1 MMPLV
6 PDITVPLLVARVFR
20 ALFNDRIFVST
31 RRSPSPVPIILPTL
45 SEMKKIFSF
54 IFLIFHSYMPMP
66 NLSLKLGCSS
76 PQVQLVWP
84 GYIFRKETKKSHQV
98 YILLYFTL
106 ICQLDLIENRKQL
119 LIFTKIVRAPAW
131 FVSLGVSLNIRRN
144 QPGMK
149 FTNSIFLNHNKV
161 MLRRPA
167 TSQ

>member
-1 MMPLV
+1 
-6 PDITVPLLVARVFR
+6 
-20 ALFNDRIFVST
+20 
-31 RRSPSPVPIILPTL
+31 
-45 SEMKKIFSF
+45 
-54 IFLIFHSYMPMP
+54 MPMP
-66 NLSLKLGCSS
+66 YLSLKLGCSS

-84 GYIFRKETKKSHQV
+84 GYIFRKETKNSHQV

-167 TSQ
+167 TSQWVAGGHRMVLHCSTKHKTYSIPIPTDAVHYLFPWMLNDILKYFDDNTSILGTLYCDRSKM